1 MSETV
6 INLFLDILAAVYTNF
21 AILYFS
27 RRLLPVRNKI
37 SLFFLMIL
45 FTLPMSL
52 CFLMKRS
59 TLSGEFTILIQLLML
74 GCIFIGFHASFL
86 QKLAVYFIFVLLE
99 TCAEI
104 VASSVFLQIHNLL
117 FPAVMYTPSTLRSQ
131 CSPVEFLIIQF
142 FNMALGLFLLKKV
155 AHILQQCFSYLKTV
169 TFFELLSP
177 VILPALANNL
187 LAFPGSLF
195 LRIFFCILYWILCI
209 LGSLLFYR
217 AICTLRLQHEKHICH
232 QQKTLLLKEQLNASQ
247 TLSAEYAS
255 LRKWNHDIG
264 NHLFSLSYLIN
275 AKNYSEADK
284 YLRSVL
290 SQKATLFSKFSYTDR
305 SSQKATLSHTFE
317 KTDSPSANFAGNPL
331 RKQLWSIPLLFINLF
346 LFQFIY
352 FLATL
357 YPQKTSLEFFILGV
371 LLVFICIIFY
381 QTLND
386 QLKKIQVDSEFSML
400 QKQHQMEQ
408 EQIEHLHFRTEETYA
423 LQTKTESALTHIR
436 DLLNNQQYP
445 EATAALDSFSHAFQK
460 TRFHPYC
467 QNNLLQA
474 ILEGKRLRAEQE
486 HIQVSYEILLP
497 EKIPIDT
504 ADLSSTFFNLL
515 DNAIEACNASGN
527 PNPEI
532 RLSANIS
539 NGFLT
544 VYMHNTKNPLQTFT
558 HKTTK
563 SKPESHGYGLS
574 IIEDICQRYNGSYQ
588 WIDKGKIFYS
598 IVLLQYNTL

>member
-37 SLFFLMIL
+37 SLFFLLIL

-59 TLSGEFTILIQLLML
+59 TLSGEFTILIQFLIL
-74 GCIFIGFHASFL
+74 GCVFIGFHASFL
-86 QKLAVYFIFVLLE
+86 QKLAIYFIFVLLE

-117 FPAVMYTPSTLRSQ
+117 FPTVMYTPSTLRSQ

-142 FNMALGLFLLKKV
+142 FNMALGLFLLEKV

-187 LAFPGSLF
+187 LALPCSLF
-195 LRIFFCILYWILCI
+195 LRIFFCILYWVLCI
-209 LGSLLFYR
+209 LGSFLFYR
-217 AICTLRLQHEKHICH
+217 AICTLRLQHEKHIWH
-232 QQKTLLLKEQLNASQ
+232 QQEALLLKKQLNSSK

-255 LRKWNHDIG
+255 LRKWNHDIE

-284 YLRSVL
+284 YLESVL
-290 SQKATLFSKFSYTDR
+290 SPKATP
-305 SSQKATLSHTFE
+305 SHTFE
-317 KTDSPSANFAGNPL
+317 KTDSPAANFAANPPQNL
-331 RKQLWSIPLLFINLF
+331 LLSIPLLFISTF
-346 LFQFIY
+346 LFQLIY

-357 YPQKTSLEFFILGV
+357 YPQETSLEFFILGV
-371 LLVFICIIFY
+371 LLIFICIIFY

-386 QLKKIQVDSEFSML
+386 QLKKIQIASQFSML

-408 EQIEHLHFRTEETYA
+408 EQMDHLHFRTEETYV
-423 LQTKTESALTHIR
+423 LQRKTESALTHIQ
-436 DLLNNQQYP
+436 DLLSNHKYP
-445 EATAALDSFSHAFQK
+445 EAAAALDSFSQTFQK
-460 TRFHPYC
+460 ERFHPYC
-467 QNNLLQA
+467 QDNLIQA
-474 ILEGKRLRAEQE
+474 ILEGKKLRAEQY
-486 HIQVSYEILLP
+486 HIQVSYEIFLP
-497 EKIPIDT
+497 DKLSIEIT
-504 ADLSSTFFNLL
+504 DLCSVFFNLM
-515 DNAIEACNASGN
+515 DNAIEACLQSGSQK
-527 PNPEI
+527 PFI
-532 RLSANIS
+532 RLSTEFSGECLSIY
-539 NGFLT
+539 L
-544 VYMHNTKNPLQTFT
+544 HNTKNPEQIFN
-558 HKTTK
+558 HQTTK
-563 SKPESHGYGLS
+563 KESYNPLPSHGFGLS
-574 IIEDICQRYNGSYQ
+574 IIEDICQKYDGAYQ
-588 WIDKGKIFYS
+588 WLDRTDYFDS
-598 IVLLQYNTL
+598 IVLLKFL

>member
-37 SLFFLMIL
+37 SLFFLLIL
-45 FTLPMSL
+45 FTLPISL

-59 TLSGEFTILIQLLML
+59 TLSGEFTILIQLLIL
-74 GCIFIGFHASFL
+74 GCVFIGFHASFL

-117 FPAVMYTPSTLRSQ
+117 FPTVMYTPSTLRSQ

-142 FNMALGLFLLKKV
+142 FNMALGLFLLEKV

-187 LAFPGSLF
+187 LALPCSLF
-195 LRIFFCILYWILCI
+195 LRIFFCILYWVLCI
-209 LGSLLFYR
+209 LGSFLFYR

-232 QQKTLLLKEQLNASQ
+232 QQEALLLKKQLNASK

-255 LRKWNHDIG
+255 LRKWNHDIE

-284 YLRSVL
+284 YLESVL
-290 SQKATLFSKFSYTDR
+290 SPKATH
-305 SSQKATLSHTFE
+305 SHTFE
-317 KTDSPSANFAGNPL
+317 KTDSPAANFAANPPQNL
-331 RKQLWSIPLLFINLF
+331 LLSIPLLFISTF
-346 LFQFIY
+346 LFQLIY

-357 YPQKTSLEFFILGV
+357 YPQETSLEFFILGV
-371 LLVFICIIFY
+371 LLIFICIIFY

-386 QLKKIQVDSEFSML
+386 QLKKIQIASQFSML

-408 EQIEHLHFRTEETYA
+408 EQMDHLHFRTEETYV
-423 LQTKTESALTHIR
+423 LQRKTESALTHIQ
-436 DLLNNQQYP
+436 DLLSNHKYP
-445 EATAALDSFSHAFQK
+445 EAAAALDSFSQTFQK
-460 TRFHPYC
+460 ERFHPYC
-467 QNNLLQA
+467 QDNLIQA
-474 ILEGKRLRAEQE
+474 ILEGKKLRAEQY
-486 HIQVSYEILLP
+486 HIQVSYEIFLP
-497 EKIPIDT
+497 DKLSIEIT
-504 ADLSSTFFNLL
+504 DLCSVFFNLM
-515 DNAIEACNASGN
+515 DNAIEACLQSGSQK
-527 PNPEI
+527 PFI
-532 RLSANIS
+532 RLSTEFSGECLSIY
-539 NGFLT
+539 L
-544 VYMHNTKNPLQTFT
+544 HNTKNPEQIFN
-558 HKTTK
+558 HQTTK
-563 SKPESHGYGLS
+563 KESYNPLPSHGFGLS
-574 IIEDICQRYNGSYQ
+574 IIEDICRKYDGAYQ
-588 WIDKGKIFYS
+588 WLDHTDYFDS
-598 IVLLQYNTL
+598 IVLLKFL

>member
-37 SLFFLMIL
+37 SLFFLLIL

-59 TLSGEFTILIQLLML
+59 TLSGEFTILIQFLIL
-74 GCIFIGFHASFL
+74 GCVFIGFHASFL
-86 QKLAVYFIFVLLE
+86 QKLAIYFIFVLLE

-142 FNMALGLFLLKKV
+142 FNMALGLFLLEKV

-187 LAFPGSLF
+187 LALPCSLF
-195 LRIFFCILYWILCI
+195 LRIFFCILYWVLCI
-209 LGSLLFYR
+209 LGSFLFYR
-217 AICTLRLQHEKHICH
+217 AICTLRLQHEKHIWH
-232 QQKTLLLKEQLNASQ
+232 QQEALLLKKQLNSSK

-255 LRKWNHDIG
+255 LRKWNHDIE

-284 YLRSVL
+284 YLESVL
-290 SQKATLFSKFSYTDR
+290 SPKATP
-305 SSQKATLSHTFE
+305 SHTFE
-317 KTDSPSANFAGNPL
+317 KTDSPAANFAANPPQNL
-331 RKQLWSIPLLFINLF
+331 LLSIPLLFISTF
-346 LFQFIY
+346 LFQLIY

-357 YPQKTSLEFFILGV
+357 YPQETSLEFFILGV
-371 LLVFICIIFY
+371 LLIFICIIFY

-386 QLKKIQVDSEFSML
+386 QLKKIQIASQFSML

-408 EQIEHLHFRTEETYA
+408 EQMDHLHFRTEETYV
-423 LQTKTESALTHIR
+423 LQRKTESALTHIQ
-436 DLLNNQQYP
+436 DLLSNHKYP
-445 EATAALDSFSHAFQK
+445 EAAAALDSFSQTFQK
-460 TRFHPYC
+460 ERFHPYC
-467 QNNLLQA
+467 QDNLIQA
-474 ILEGKRLRAEQE
+474 ILEGKKLRAEQY
-486 HIQVSYEILLP
+486 HIQVSYEIFLP
-497 EKIPIDT
+497 DKLSVEIT
-504 ADLSSTFFNLL
+504 DLCSVFFNLM
-515 DNAIEACNASGN
+515 DNAIEACLQSGSQK
-527 PNPEI
+527 PFI
-532 RLSANIS
+532 RLSTEFSGECLSIY
-539 NGFLT
+539 L
-544 VYMHNTKNPLQTFT
+544 HNTKNPEQIFN
-558 HKTTK
+558 HQTTK
-563 SKPESHGYGLS
+563 KESYNPLPSHGFGLS
-574 IIEDICQRYNGSYQ
+574 IIEDICQKYDGAYQ
-588 WIDKGKIFYS
+588 WLDRTDYFDS
-598 IVLLQYNTL
+598 IVLLKFL